1 MLTTHGLLILIHM
14 SRPHMDILLLLKYD
28 DDDDNDN
35 DNDDDD
41 NYDDADDD
49 DDDNGGL
56 SDKIIDSNTLLC
68 LVLRLTFCY

>member
-1 MLTTHGLLILIHM
+1 M
-14 SRPHMDILLLLKYD
+14 SWPHMDILLFLKYD

-35 DNDDDD
+35 DNDDNDNYDDD

-68 LVLRLTFCY
+68 LVLRLTFCC

>member
-1 MLTTHGLLILIHM
+1 MFAFNEVAFAGVNPGDLGRCTN
-14 SRPHMDILLLLKYD
+14 DDYD
-28 DDDDNDN
+28 DD
-35 DNDDDD
+35 DDDD
-41 NYDDADDD
+41 NYDDDNYD